1 MHRSRER
8 LVRLAERTG
17 VALRQTYKRVGKYAL
32 IKHQRYAHAKQPK
45 MAGRALKTL
54 KIYLGRVIRD
64 IVRKIKGRE
73 DLEAAFAQELMLA
86 RRVHAQNK
94 NLRPI
99 KGAPKDADLRVFR
112 WLIRSWLKSGRKPVC
127 SRTNEILFPGYI

>member
-1 MHRSRER
+1 M
-8 LVRLAERTG
+8 
-17 VALRQTYKRVGKYAL
+17 ALRQTYKRVGKYAL

-73 DLEAAFAQELMLA
+73 DLMLA